1 MEARVN
7 AEELEVLLEI
17 TLGSKMASEVTWA
30 AGGDPAAAAEDLH
43 RRAGSL
49 VAPFRSGKEA
59 GNRSARV
66 RKDAKRLQLV
76 ARLVEEMAYELNE
89 EYDVELVRS
98 A

>member
-1 MEARVN
+1 MN

-17 TLGSKMASEVTWA
+17 TLGSKMASEVTWE
-30 AGGDPAAAAEDLH
+30 AGGNPAAAAEELN
-43 RRAGSL
+43 RRAATL
-49 VAPFRSGKEA
+49 VAPFRAGKEA

-66 RKDAKRLQLV
+66 RKDAKLLQLV

-89 EYDVELVRS
+89 EFDVELVRS